1 MAKMK
6 RRRFIG
12 VSAAT
17 LAVAAIPVLGGD
29 AASADPRPKLG
40 TTFYTS
46 IWLNDRDDGDFAFK
60 TCKKALRY
68 VEIDR
73 RVRLGNYTYKYDYT
87 NERAA
92 LFVEAQGSVV
102 GYV

>member
-1 MAKMK
+1 MK
-6 RRRFIG
+6 RRKFLGI
-12 VSAAT
+12 SAAT
-17 LAVAAIPVLGGD
+17 ITIAAIPVLSIEAIG
-29 AASADPRPKLG
+29 ADPRPKLG

-60 TCKKALRY
+60 ACKKALRY

-73 RVRLGNYTYKYDYT
+73 KVRLGNYTYKYDYT

-92 LFVEAQGSVV
+92 LFVEAQASVI
-102 GYV
+102 GYA